1 MDTERYWRQLLKKEQ
16 EVRLRYLPETATPIV
31 RWYVLTQMGPRGHP
45 LLVDRRD
52 FEPQTLGDVLYANN
66 AQVPVSEDTW
76 VGLVQSIAERD
87 QLALHALYTQ
97 TYGVVFTWTMRI
109 LGNWETAEELTL
121 DVFHDV
127 WRTAST
133 YDSTSGSVVG
143 WIMNLA
149 RSRAIDR
156 RFEQRTSLPPTIDV
170 LVTSPADSLRPSPS
184 LWEALSR
191 RIAAETGEEPLVPA
205 PAWRAGPEWEE
216 VAPGISCKLL
226 ATDMEQDRVSMLV
239 SLAPGVAYPPHTHA
253 GIEELYLLHGELMI
267 EDRKLYPGDY
277 NRAEPG
283 TGDQFVW
290 SGTGCMCV
298 LLTSTRDSLATAG
311 TSIASPH
318 IGGRVMRHQ
327 FQLFLDGL
335 STRGA
340 SRGAYCLNCLSEMYF
355 ESALD
360 VARYLDEFG
369 ISSRQGTCA
378 NCNERRETFRSDRS
392 S

>member
-1 MDTERYWRQLLKKEQ
+1 
-16 EVRLRYLPETATPIV
+16 
-31 RWYVLTQMGPRGHP
+31 
-45 LLVDRRD
+45 
-52 FEPQTLGDVLYANN
+52 
-66 AQVPVSEDTW
+66 
-76 VGLVQSIAERD
+76 
-87 QLALHALYTQ
+87 
-97 TYGVVFTWTMRI
+97 MRI

-133 YDSTSGSVVG
+133 YHPTSGSVVG

-149 RSRAIDR
+149 RSRASDRR

-170 LVTSPADSLRPSPS
+170 LVSSPADTLSPSPS
-184 LWEALSR
+184 LWEALAR

-205 PAWRAGPEWEE
+205 PEWRAGPEWEE

-226 ATDMEQDRVSMLV
+226 ATDREQDRVSMLV

-267 EDRKLYPGDY
+267 EDRKLCPGDY

-298 LLTSTRDSLATAG
+298 LLTSTRDLLTTAG

-318 IGGRVMRHQ
+318 IGGRVMTHQ

-340 SRGAYCLNCLSEMYF
+340 SRGAYCLNCLSKMYF

-378 NCNERRETFRSDRS
+378 NCNQRQETFRSDPS